1 MVTTRQA
8 MQLTLSQ
15 RYGINKVSFV
25 DVRFLITLL
34 DALS

>member
-8 MQLTLSQ
+8 IELTLSK
-15 RYGINKVSFV
+15 RYGSIKVSFV